1 MEVSHVNRR
10 LKAAIEQARARAQS
24 RRQQTAE
31 AERAYATFLE
41 QVATPVTRQMA
52 NALKVAGL
60 GFTVATPD
68 GGLRLS
74 ADRGR
79 DDFIEFDLDTSGPEP
94 QVVGR
99 VRVTRGSRTTD
110 ETQPVKAGASPAE
123 IGEEDVLEFLL
134 RELEPWL
141 ER

>member
-10 LKAAIEQARARAQS
+10 LKAAMEHARARAQS
-24 RRQQTAE
+24 RRQRTAE
-31 AERAYATFLE
+31 AERDFAAFLE

-60 GFTVATPD
+60 AFTVATP
-68 GGLRLS
+68 GGGVRLS

-79 DDFIEFDLDTSGPEP
+79 DDFIEFVLDSSADVPLAA
-94 QVVGR
+94 GR
-99 VRVTRGSRTTD
+99 VCVSRGSRTIDQTIPIKPGTAIEDLTD
-110 ETQPVKAGASPAE
+110 E
-123 IGEEDVLEFLL
+123 DLL
-134 RELEPWL
+134 DFMIRALEPWL